1 MIDHMSTYAT
11 DYAASRAFYQAVLPL
26 LGYTVQAEF
35 PNMCAFG
42 PAGRP
47 VFWVIEVAAAATPR
61 HIAFSAP
68 GREMVTHFY
77 HAGLEHGGS
86 DNGPPGIRPQ
96 YHEDYYGAFL
106 LDPDGNSVEAVCHYP
121 PQPE

>member
-11 DYAASRAFYQAVLPL
+11 DYAASRAFYEAVLPL

-47 VFWVIEVAAAATPR
+47 VFWVIEVAAAATRGGCAVPPLICVQVR
-61 HIAFSAP
+61 VATLNVYVSAVIVP
-68 GREMVTHFY
+68 SETSPPNMTCTPCS
-77 HAGLEHGGS
+77 GS
-86 DNGPPGIRPQ
+86 
-96 YHEDYYGAFL
+96 
-106 LDPDGNSVEAVCHYP
+106 
-121 PQPE
+121 